1 VPIKIKLL
9 QSILARQDGR
19 EVTLYLSVL
28 KHQIKMFQ
36 ATLPSGRTVAP
47 ALVVVDMQNGFVA
60 KGGSYDKLG
69 MNTSNYREIIPKLK
83 DLIEFCR
90 SMEIPIFYT
99 EAVKEA
105 SGIDVL
111 TRIHNFLPK
120 SRQERLK
127 FPICIR
133 GTWDGVTIDE
143 LKPKED
149 DPVVIKRRDSA
160 FQDTEFRVWLQ
171 SLGVNLLV
179 FTGIDTSICV
189 ETSLRDG
196 FNIGYDVGIISDAT
210 ASGHNDHYKT
220 TLERVRDYYGLVMST
235 ERFKKAINN
244 LDKIR
249 KGEVDLRTWEN
260 EKLDDFL
267 KEFDLLDPRTF
278 SLSKEETPIAR
289 QAEI

>member
-1 VPIKIKLL
+1 MQGGQKN
-9 QSILARQDGR
+9 A
-19 EVTLYLSVL
+19 YMYNSVYPL
-28 KHQIKMFQ
+28 NQMFQ
-36 ATLPSGRTVAP
+36 VSLPSGRVIVP
-47 ALVVVDMQNGFVA
+47 ALIVVDMQNGFVA

-69 MNTSNYREIIPKLK
+69 MNTSNYRAIIPKLK
-83 DLIEFCR
+83 ELIEFCR

-127 FPICIR
+127 VPICIR

-143 LKPKED
+143 LKPKEH

-160 FQDTEFRVWLQ
+160 FQDTELRVWLQ
-171 SLGVNLLV
+171 SEGINLLV

-196 FNIGYDVGIISDAT
+196 FNIGYDVALISDAT
-210 ASGHNDHYKT
+210 ASGHKDHYKT
-220 TLERVRDYYGLVMST
+220 TLERVRDYYGLVMDV

-249 KGEVDLRTWEN
+249 KGEIDLRTWADER
-260 EKLDDFL
+260 LDDFL

-278 SLSKEETPIAR
+278 SLSKEETPLAR

>member
-1 VPIKIKLL
+1 
-9 QSILARQDGR
+9 
-19 EVTLYLSVL
+19 
-28 KHQIKMFQ
+28 MFQ
-36 ATLPSGRTVAP
+36 APFPSGRKIAP
-47 ALVVVDMQNGFVA
+47 ALIVVDMQNGFVS

-83 DLIEFCR
+83 DVIEFCR
-90 SMEIPIFYT
+90 SKEIPIFYT

-111 TRIHNFLPK
+111 TKVHNILPK

-143 LKPKED
+143 LKPKEN

-160 FQDTEFRVWLQ
+160 FQDTELRVWLQ
-171 SLGVNLLV
+171 SEGINLLV

-196 FNIGYDVGIISDAT
+196 FNIGYDVAVISDAT
-210 ASGHNDHYKT
+210 ASGYEDHYKT
-220 TLERVRDYYGLVMST
+220 TLERVRNYYGLVMNV

-244 LDKIR
+244 LDKVR
-249 KGEVDLRTWEN
+249 KGEVDLPHISE
-260 EKLDDFL
+260 ESLAAFL
-267 KEFDLLDPRTF
+267 EEFDLLDPRTF
-278 SLSKEETPIAR
+278 ALT
-289 QAEI
+289 Q

>member
-1 VPIKIKLL
+1 
-9 QSILARQDGR
+9 
-19 EVTLYLSVL
+19 
-28 KHQIKMFQ
+28 MFQ
-36 ATLPSGRTVAP
+36 AAFPSGRKVVP
-47 ALVVVDMQNGFVA
+47 ALIVVDMQNGFVA

-83 DLIEFCR
+83 ELIEFCR
-90 SMEIPIFYT
+90 SMEIPVFYT

-111 TRIHNFLPK
+111 TKVHNFLPK

-143 LKPKED
+143 LKPKEN

-189 ETSLRDG
+189 ETSLREG
-196 FNIGYDVGIISDAT
+196 FNIGYDVALISDAT
-210 ASGHNDHYKT
+210 ASGYKDHYET
-220 TLERVRDYYGLVMST
+220 TLERVRDYYGLVMSI
-235 ERFKKAINN
+235 ERFKKAINT
-244 LDKIR
+244 LDKVR
-249 KGEVDLRTWEN
+249 KGELDLRSLSE
-260 EKLDDFL
+260 EKLDAFL
-267 KEFDLLDPRTF
+267 EEFNLLDPRTF
-278 SLSKEETPIAR
+278 ALAR
-289 QAEI
+289 

>member
-1 VPIKIKLL
+1 MF
-9 QSILARQDGR
+9 
-19 EVTLYLSVL
+19 SV
-28 KHQIKMFQ
+28 
-36 ATLPSGRTVAP
+36 TLPSGRAVVP
-47 ALVVVDMQNGFVA
+47 ALIVVDMQNGFVA

-69 MNTSNYREIIPKLK
+69 MNTSNYRAIIPTLK

-90 SMEIPIFYT
+90 SKDIPVFYT

-111 TRIHNFLPK
+111 TKIHNFLPK

-127 FPICIR
+127 VPICIR

-143 LKPKED
+143 LKPKEN

-160 FQDTEFRVWLQ
+160 FQDTELRVWLQ
-171 SLGVNLLV
+171 SEGINLLV

-196 FNIGYDVGIISDAT
+196 FNIGYDVMIISDAT
-210 ASGHNDHYKT
+210 ASGNPEHYKT
-220 TLERVRDYYGLVMST
+220 TLERVRDYYGLVMNV
-235 ERFKKAINN
+235 ERFKRAINN
-244 LDKIR
+244 LDKVR
-249 KGEVDLRTWEN
+249 HGEINFEDWGN
-260 EKLDDFL
+260 EQLEAFL

-278 SLSKEETPIAR
+278 ALSKEDTPLAR
-289 QAEI
+289 QAEV